1 MQQFAR
7 RRTNTLA
14 PVLVQFSTLILII
27 ISIRAKMT
35 SFTRPIFRAF
45 CCRPIFRASFSRPYI
60 LFGWNGN
67 ATQAKISWTCTDVFR
82 INENVIQQLSATFS
96 CRDSK
101 DGELSYLV
109 THVMSFSTNPIF
121 NSENYNIVNTKER
134 RVESLYNEHNRPEA
148 KTFWPVTCFRH
159 V

>member
-1 MQQFAR
+1 MISRIRSPFYIFFIILFMLLLAR
-7 RRTNTLA
+7 YARSA
-14 PVLVQFSTLILII
+14 AI

-60 LFGWNGN
+60 SFGWNGN
-67 ATQAKISWTCTDVFR
+67 ATQEKISWTCTDVFR
-82 INENVIQQLSATFS
+82 VNENFIQQLSVTFS

-109 THVMSFSTNPIF
+109 THVMSFSTNQK
-121 NSENYNIVNTKER
+121 VQ
-134 RVESLYNEHNRPEA
+134 SLYSPL
-148 KTFWPVTCFRH
+148 KIVM
-159 V
+159 